1 MPNFDTTS
9 PIGSKNR
16 GEGAFVL
23 RELKSALVYS
33 LRGGFSDGLEAIFP
47 GNNPT
52 TDPIFRYRCKSGN
65 SSSIPSSG
73 NGGLYF
79 DTDKNTLRRD
89 NGISW
94 DDIST
99 NLPSGTK
106 MGFYGTTAP
115 AGWTAVAINDKFLR
129 VVSSGLSGGAT
140 GGTMAASTSLS
151 HTHVGN
157 THSHN
162 LYWHDH
168 DLGRDPTPI
177 SSGIP
182 YPYLASSRSL
192 GSDVGTTT
200 LVGGSSSS
208 WWISAATTD
217 PSLINVTGSNG
228 YTTGSS
234 IAGAF
239 AYSDIVIASK
249 D

>member
-9 PIGSKNR
+9 PVGSKNR
-16 GEGAFVL
+16 GEGANVI

-33 LRGGFSDGLEAIFP
+33 LRGGFSDGLEAVFP

-65 SSSIPSSG
+65 SASIPSPG

-89 NGISW
+89 NGTSW
-94 DDIST
+94 DYIST

-129 VVSSGLSGGAT
+129 VVSSGLSGGST

-162 LYWHDH
+162 MYSHNHDF
-168 DLGRDPTPI
+168 GRDSTPL
-177 SSGIP
+177 SHGVT
-182 YPYLASSRSL
+182 YQYLGSARSL
-192 GSDVGTTT
+192 GADVGITSA
-200 LVGGSSSS
+200 VGGSSSN
-208 WWISAATTD
+208 WWIVNASTD
-217 PSLINVTGSNG
+217 ASSSNVTGSNG